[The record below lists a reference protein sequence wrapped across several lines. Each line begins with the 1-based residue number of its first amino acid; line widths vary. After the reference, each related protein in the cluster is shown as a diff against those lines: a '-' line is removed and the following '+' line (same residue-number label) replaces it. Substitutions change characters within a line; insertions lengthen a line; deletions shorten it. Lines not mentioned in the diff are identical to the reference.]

1 MEYHVVGVNGPVFLR
16 PEGHEILLN
25 FGGVLVSG
33 EAEAVGD
40 APAMGVYNNARYV
53 ETFAQY
59 GIGDFPADAGQAQQ
73 VVHGTGHPAV
83 IVFQQHAAAF
93 TDGPGFLVEKAA
105 GADVIFEFA
114 GGGFRK
120 IARTTIFLEKVAADH
135 IYARIGAL
143 RREYG
148 HNQQMEGRPEV
159 QGTPHLGIGFLEEGE

>member
-59 GIGDFPADAGQAQQ
+59 SIGDFPANAGQAQE
-73 VVHGTGHPAV
+73 VVHGTGYPAL
-83 IVFQQHAAAF
+83 IVCQQYAAALP
-93 TDGPGFLVEKAA
+93 DGPGFLVEKAA
-105 GADVIFEFA
+105 GADIILEFA
-114 GGGFRK
+114 GGGLHK
-120 IARTTIFLEKVAADH
+120 IARIPVLFEQVAADH

-148 HNQQMEGRPEV
+148 HD
-159 QGTPHLGIGFLEEGE
+159 